1 MTLIDLKR
9 IIKSGF
15 QNFTRN
21 SFVSLS
27 SILIMVVTLSVA
39 GLLLLS
45 RAVLTTTIE
54 TLENKVDITVFFDL
68 GANENAILDLKK
80 EVDAIPEV
88 ESSEYISATQALI
101 DFRERHQDDELTLQ
115 ALDEL
120 GGNPLGAMLN
130 IKAVNPEEYS
140 IIAESLG
147 DEGALSQSS
156 LESINKINYYQNE
169 QVIDRLVSITT
180 GARTLGGVLLVILIV
195 ISVIITLNTIRLTIY
210 SARQE
215 IGVMRLVGAGT
226 KYVRGPFIVEGIL
239 YGLVSSVVSMILF
252 FPITL
257 WLGEKMGT
265 FLGVNLHTYYL
276 SNFFQFFIILL
287 IVGII
292 LGTVSSAIAVRR
304 YLNH

>member
-1 MTLIDLKR
+1 MTPIDLKR

-39 GLLLLS
+39 SLLLFS
-45 RAVLTTTIE
+45 RAVLTNTI
-54 TLENKVDITVFFDL
+54 TSLENKVDITVFFDL
-68 GANENAILDLKK
+68 GANEQVILDLQK
-80 EVDAIPEV
+80 EVDSIPEV
-88 ESSEYISATQALI
+88 LSTEYISATQALV
-101 DFRERHQDDELTLQ
+101 DFRERHKDDELTLQ

-130 IKAVNPEEYS
+130 IKAVNPEDYGV
-140 IIAESLG
+140 IAEALG

-156 LESINKINYYQNE
+156 LEVISKINYYQNE
-169 QVIDRLVSITT
+169 QVINRLVSLTN
-180 GARTLGGVLLVILIV
+180 GARTLGAVLFIILTV
-195 ISVIITLNTIRLTIY
+195 ISIIITLNTIRLTIY

-226 KYVRGPFIVEGIL
+226 RYVQGPFIVEGIL
-239 YGLVSSVVSMILF
+239 YGLVASVATMIIF

-257 WLGEKMGT
+257 WLGEKMTT
-265 FLGVNLHTYYL
+265 FFGVNLHTYYL
-276 SNFFQFFIILL
+276 TNFFQFFIILL
-287 IVGII
+287 VVGII

>member
-1 MTLIDLKR
+1 MTLIDIKR

-15 QNFTRN
+15 QNFVRN

-39 GLLLLS
+39 TLLVLS
-45 RAVLTTTIE
+45 RAVLTNTIT

-68 GANENAILDLKK
+68 GANETSILDLQK
-80 EVDAIPEV
+80 EVNAIPEV
-88 ESSEYISATQALI
+88 LSSEYISATQALV
-101 DFRERHQDDELTLQ
+101 DFRERHKDDELTLQ

-130 IKAVNPEEYS
+130 IKAVNPEDYAV
-140 IIAESLG
+140 IAESLG
-147 DEGALSQSS
+147 DEALLSQSS
-156 LESINKINYYQNE
+156 LEIISKINYYQNE
-169 QVIDRLVSITT
+169 QVIDRLVSLTS
-180 GARTLGGVLLVILIV
+180 GARTLGFVLFVLLIV

-215 IGVMRLVGAGT
+215 IGVMRLVGAGSR
-226 KYVRGPFIVEGIL
+226 YVQGPFIIEGIL
-239 YGLVSSVVSMILF
+239 YGLVASVATMILF

-257 WLGEKMGT
+257 WLGEKMAT
-265 FLGVNLHTYYL
+265 FFGINLHTYYL

-287 IVGII
+287 VVGII
-292 LGTVSSAIAVRR
+292 LGTVSSIIAVRR